1 MKKQHSYGGDEIEVF
16 GVVVNILETLDT
28 IVLKQTGSDSS
39 IIEDR
44 FFLIQ
49 VTGDLVEE
57 GIHSGGD
64 RYLYL
69 EKRPLR

>member
-1 MKKQHSYGGDEIEVF
+1 MKKQHSYEGYEIDVF
-16 GVVVNILETLDT
+16 GVVGNILETLDA

-49 VTGDLVEE
+49 VTGRF
-57 GIHSGGD
+57 SGG
-64 RYLYL
+64 RNPFG
-69 EKRPLR
+69 R